1 MEAERE
7 QMIAGGAA
15 QAQMTRLRGEEMSR
29 AAEKEKTEGLMG
41 IAAGQLSAANTA
53 VDAAKQRTR
62 AGFGQALG
70 GVASGLAGGIG
81 GKIMKGIGGKLGQ
94 AFGQTKLGGALG
106 KLAAAGG
113 GQVGE
118 GPGFLSG
125 AYSGIMDR
133 MSEDP
138 NATLSG
144 VKNTMNLFGVKE

>member
-1 MEAERE
+1 MEASRE
-7 QMIAGGAA
+7 QMVAEGAQ
-15 QAQMTRLRGEEMSR
+15 QAEMTRLGGEQMSR
-29 AAEKEKTEGLMG
+29 QAEQYKVESLMG
-41 IAAGQLSAANTA
+41 LDAGRLSAATQA

-62 AGFGQALG
+62 SGFGQALG
-70 GVASGLAGGIG
+70 GVASGLTGGIG

-106 KLAAAGG
+106 KIAAAGG

-118 GPGFLSG
+118 GPGFMSG

-138 NATLSG
+138 NATLG
-144 VKNTMNLFGVKE
+144 TVKNTMNLFGVKE